1 MSVNIA
7 LVGNPNCGK
16 TTLFNELTGSNQYV
30 GNWPGVTVERKSG
43 KVKNASQE
51 ITVTDLP
58 GIYSLST
65 YSLEEVISREYVESS
80 EADVI
85 VNIVD
90 ASNLERNLFLTLQLM
105 EVGKPMVIALNMMD
119 VLKSRHDELD
129 VGALSKELGLPIV
142 GIVAAK
148 GQGIN
153 ELVDAILQ
161 QQNKPTQF
169 KTIYSP
175 KILSLINKLEKE
187 LKIDVSAK
195 MHAIRFIEEGL
206 SATVGHPQDNLSAVK
221 LDEMVEHD
229 LQGMD
234 MDRDMIISD
243 EKYKYITAVS
253 ARVMK
258 RSKTDRI
265 SMSERIDAIVTNR
278 ILAIPIFMM
287 IMFLVFITA
296 FGPIGSTLKTAFEYL
311 INTLIIGNIAAF
323 LTSIG
328 VSSWLY
334 SLIIDGMLGG
344 VGSVL
349 GFLPEIAVLFLM
361 LSLLEDSGYM
371 SRAAFIMDR
380 VLRKFGLSGKSF
392 IPMILGF
399 GCTVPALMA
408 SRTLEN
414 ERDRRLTMM
423 ITPFMSCGAR
433 FPVYAVFAAA
443 FFSNNQA
450 VVVYSMYVLGIVV
463 AVLSGIFLKQFVTQG
478 RMSNFIMELP
488 EYRMPTA
495 KNLVLH
501 TWERVKG
508 FLIKA
513 GTVILVASVVI
524 WLMSNFN
531 FSLRMI
537 SDSSQ
542 SMIAFIGKA
551 IAPIFTPLGF
561 GEWRASMALVV
572 GLIAKE
578 AVVSTMGVL
587 YGVGKT
593 VADQPSS
600 LIGPLQQVF
609 TPLSAYAFMAFTLLY
624 MPCIAAFATMKRE
637 MNSWKWT
644 LITVSYQTGV
654 AWLVAFIIYQGG
666 LLIGLR

>member
-43 KVKNASQE
+43 KVKNATQE

-129 VGALSKELGLPIV
+129 VAALSKELGLPIV

-153 ELVDAILQ
+153 ELVDAILL
-161 QQNKPTQF
+161 QQNKPTPF
-169 KTIYSP
+169 KAIYSP

-229 LQGMD
+229 LHGMD

-258 RSKTDRI
+258 RTQTDRI

-278 ILAIPIFMM
+278 ILAIPIFML

-450 VVVYSMYVLGIVV
+450 VVVYSMYVLGIVI

-488 EYRMPTA
+488 EYRMPTS

-513 GTVILVASVVI
+513 GTVILIASVVI

-531 FSLRMI
+531 FSLHMI

-542 SMIAFIGKA
+542 SIIAFIGKA

-593 VADQPSS
+593 VADQTSS

>member
-488 EYRMPTA
+488 EYRIADSEKSGSSHMG
-495 KNLVLH
+495 KSKRL
-501 TWERVKG
+501 
-508 FLIKA
+508 
-513 GTVILVASVVI
+513 
-524 WLMSNFN
+524 
-531 FSLRMI
+531 
-537 SDSSQ
+537 SDQ
-542 SMIAFIGKA
+542 SRYRDSGRQCCDLAH
-551 IAPIFTPLGF
+551 
-561 GEWRASMALVV
+561 E
-572 GLIAKE
+572 
-578 AVVSTMGVL
+578 
-587 YGVGKT
+587 
-593 VADQPSS
+593 
-600 LIGPLQQVF
+600 
-609 TPLSAYAFMAFTLLY
+609 
-624 MPCIAAFATMKRE
+624 
-637 MNSWKWT
+637 
-644 LITVSYQTGV
+644 
-654 AWLVAFIIYQGG
+654 
-666 LLIGLR
+666 